1 MALNLNEK
9 DVRILTLL
17 QENAR
22 ISDRNISRKI
32 HLSPNAVSLRVNRL
46 EDESYIQQYT
56 TVLNK
61 SKLNLNLQCFAG
73 INLKQNNFQ
82 TVSLFLSYLN
92 SLPGILKYYRINCVY
107 DFFLH
112 IVSIDIHDYHRLFV
126 NKLANLQC
134 ISSLT
139 TFVVL
144 NEGGSNVIDINHS
157 VK

>member
-82 TVSLFLSYLN
+82 TV
-92 SLPGILKYYRINCVY
+92 VY

>member
-32 HLSPNAVSLRVNRL
+32 HLSPNAVSLRINRL
-46 EDESYIQQYT
+46 EDENYIQQYT

-61 SKLNLNLQCFAG
+61 SKLNLNLQCFVG
-73 INLKQNNFQ
+73 VNLTQNNFQ
-82 TVSLFLSYLN
+82 TVTLFLSYLN
-92 SLPGILKYYRINCVY
+92 SLPGLIQFYRINNVF
-107 DFFLH
+107 DFFLR
-112 IVSIDIHDYHRLFV
+112 IVSKDIHDYHRLFV
-126 NKLANLQC
+126 NKLANLPC
-134 ISSLT
+134 VSNVT
-139 TFVVL
+139 TFVIL
-144 NEGGSNVIDINHS
+144 NEGGSNMIDMDNL